1 VANAGAARGRTR
13 AAGPG
18 GETARRQ
25 SRVAANGAE
34 AANRG
39 RDRGVRDRGRAGCY
53 RSAVGAGLPAELADV
68 GAHVV
73 SVIEGVA
80 LYCLLAVVSALGGV
94 GLLRLARIQL
104 SDAARL
110 YLGPTVILGLWSVML
125 GIGLGFAIPLDR
137 FFWVCWLALLGLAGY
152 GFYRERSTLIRV
164 VRGAWLPLL
173 LALAIPAAITAPY
186 LWWGLTQ
193 YVGSPIMDGWSYV
206 ADGQYLWA
214 YPRGA
219 DGGLAPLYQY
229 AAHLSHTRYI
239 GPGLL
244 GLLSVAVGQ
253 PGNTQ
258 AAVGLLLV
266 WLLFALATAGLFMA
280 STYQLTR
287 TGQVVFVV
295 IAAASGW
302 LVDILTANNFD
313 NAVALPFVPAL
324 VGLARLAPRPRVG
337 LVAMVGMLGAGVLYA
352 YPEMAFLVLGL
363 AVLAA
368 LQEAVRERSAPVWL
382 LASLG
387 LAVVL
392 LGPYLGDFLPFFTSQ
407 LASSGTT
414 VGERPG
420 EGLFHELLA
429 RDQLL
434 WAAWGLAGPVRTLGG
449 LANLARLLLGLTLT
463 CSAVVGVWLLVKRR
477 EIATV
482 ASLVLLA
489 IGYGT
494 LLMRY
499 AYPYGA
505 YKILTTGWPLVA
517 VCLVLGLERIG
528 CWLSRRQAW
537 IRPEL
542 ASGVAAVL
550 LLAVVGLRV
559 SAYDG
564 DNPIKT
570 YRSYGDELQQIR
582 GIVGGQPVQLAVRNA
597 QPNAWAVY
605 YLRDANASLDLYTG
619 YMEQSHVVPFMERAR
634 ALEPAPTEYVLA
646 DGDATFVGNGL
657 QLVSAGGPYT
667 LWTTP
672 PDPWAVVARIDTPN
686 GVDYP
691 GGVPSFR
698 LGGDTA
704 SIYLL
709 AGQPGWVCL
718 SAELSPGSDA
728 QPNQAVSV
736 SVAGAPTQ
744 QVAVDGDAA
753 EHFSVPVGAGAA
765 TVLLADPSAP
775 TQLQASTS
783 GSPAPTLVLVQAPS
797 VAPGRCS

>member
-1 VANAGAARGRTR
+1 VGAAELADAATR
-13 AAGPG
+13 VV
-18 GETARRQ
+18 T
-25 SRVAANGAE
+25 
-34 AANRG
+34 
-39 RDRGVRDRGRAGCY
+39 
-53 RSAVGAGLPAELADV
+53 VGAGL
-68 GAHVV
+68 
-73 SVIEGVA
+73 A

-94 GLLRLARIQL
+94 GLLRLARVQL
-104 SDAARL
+104 SDAGRI
-110 YLGPTVILGLWSVML
+110 YLGPTVMLGLWSVML
-125 GIGLGFAIPLDR
+125 GIGLGLAIPLER
-137 FFWVCWLALLGLAGY
+137 FYWVCWVVLLGFAGY
-152 GFYRERSTLIRV
+152 GIYRERWNLTRV
-164 VRGAWLPLL
+164 ARGEWLPLL
-173 LALAIPAAITAPY
+173 LALAIPAGIAAPY
-186 LWWGLTQ
+186 MWWGLTQ

-219 DGGLAPLYQY
+219 EGGLAPLYQY

-258 AAVGLLLV
+258 TAVGLLLV

-287 TGQVVFVV
+287 TGQGLFVV

-337 LVAMVGMLGAGVLYA
+337 LIAIVGLLSAAVLYA

-368 LQEAVRERSAPVWL
+368 IQEAVRERSIAVWL
-382 LASLG
+382 IASLV

-392 LGPYLGDFLPFFTSQ
+392 LAPYLGDFLPFFTSQ

-414 VGERPG
+414 AGERPG

-434 WAAWGLAGPVRTLGG
+434 WAGWGLAGPVRTLGG
-449 LANLARLLLGLTLT
+449 FAHLIRLLLGLLLT
-463 CSAVVGVWLLVKRR
+463 GSAVVGVWLLLKRR

-482 ASLVLLA
+482 VSLALLA
-489 IGYGT
+489 IGYST
-494 LLMRY
+494 LLVRY

-505 YKILTTGWPLVA
+505 YKVLSTGWPLVA
-517 VCLVLGLERIG
+517 VCLVLGLEQLS
-528 CWLSRRQAW
+528 CWLGRRQSW

-542 ASGVAAVL
+542 ASGAAAVL
-550 LLAVVGLRV
+550 VLAIVGLRV

-570 YRSYGDELQQIR
+570 FQSYSDELQQVS
-582 GIVGGQPVQLAVRNA
+582 GIVGGQPLQLAVRNA

-619 YMEQSHVVPFMERAR
+619 YMGQQHVVPFMERAR
-634 ALEPAPTEYVLA
+634 PVMPAPTQYLLA
-646 DGDATFVGNGL
+646 DGDATFAGNGL
-657 QLVSAGGPYT
+657 HLVSAGGPYT

-672 PDPWAVVARIDTPN
+672 EAQWAVVARIDTPN

-698 LGGDTA
+698 LGGDAA

-718 SAELSPGSDA
+718 SAELSPGTAEQTDH
-728 QPNQAVSV
+728 AVSV
-736 SVAGAPTQ
+736 SVDGAPAQ
-744 QVAVDGDAA
+744 QIAVNGADAQ
-753 EHFSVPVGAGAA
+753 HFSVPVGAGAA
-765 TVLLADPSAP
+765 TVRLVDPAAP
-775 TQLQASTS
+775 TRLQANANANT
-783 GSPAPTLVLVQAPS
+783 PPTLVLVQVPS
-797 VAPGRCS
+797 VAPGRCG

>member
-1 VANAGAARGRTR
+1 VT
-13 AAGPG
+13 
-18 GETARRQ
+18 
-25 SRVAANGAE
+25 V
-34 AANRG
+34 
-39 RDRGVRDRGRAGCY
+39 
-53 RSAVGAGLPAELADV
+53 LA
-68 GAHVV
+68 
-73 SVIEGVA
+73 GVA
-80 LYCLLAVVSALGGV
+80 LYGVLAAVSTLGGI

-104 SDAARL
+104 SDGGRL
-110 YLGPTVILGLWSVML
+110 YLGPTVMLGLWSVML
-125 GIGLGFAIPLDR
+125 GIGLGLAIPLER
-137 FFWVCWLALLGLAGY
+137 FFWVCWVVLLGLAGY
-152 GFYRERSTLIRV
+152 GIYRERSSLLRV
-164 VRGAWLPLL
+164 LRGEWLSLL
-173 LALAIPAAITAPY
+173 LALVIPVGIAAPY

-193 YVGSPIMDGWSYV
+193 YVGSPVMDGWSYV
-206 ADGQYLWA
+206 ADAQYLWA

-239 GPGLL
+239 SPGLL

-280 STYQLTR
+280 NTYQLTR

-324 VGLARLAPRPRVG
+324 VGLARLAPRPPVG
-337 LVAMVGMLGAGVLYA
+337 LVAIVGMLSSAVLYA

-368 LQEAVRERSAPVWL
+368 LQEAVRERAAPVWL
-382 LASLG
+382 VASLV
-387 LAVVL
+387 LAIVL
-392 LGPYLGDFLPFFTSQ
+392 LAPYIGDFLPFFTSQ

-434 WAAWGLAGPVRTLGG
+434 WATWGLAGPVRTLGG
-449 LANLARLLLGLTLT
+449 LANLVRLFLGLLLTG
-463 CSAVVGVWLLVKRR
+463 SAVVGVWLLLKRR

-482 ASLVLLA
+482 VSLVLMA
-489 IGYGT
+489 IGYGA
-494 LLMRY
+494 LLIRY

-505 YKILTTGWPLVA
+505 YKVLTTGWPLVA
-517 VCLVLGLERIG
+517 VCLVLGLEQISG
-528 CWLSRRQAW
+528 WLARRQSW

-550 LLAVVGLRV
+550 LLAIVGLRV

-570 YRSYGDELQQIR
+570 VRSYSDELQQVS
-582 GIVGGQPVQLAVRNA
+582 GIVGDQPLQLAVRNA
-597 QPNAWAVY
+597 QPDAWAVY

-619 YMEQSHVVPFMERAR
+619 YMGQPHVVPFMERAR
-634 ALEPAPTEYVLA
+634 PVTPAARQYVLA
-646 DGDATFVGNGL
+646 DGDATFAGNGL

-672 PDPWAVVARIDTPN
+672 RDQWAVVARIDTPN

-718 SAELSPGSDA
+718 SAELSPGTTEQTDH
-728 QPNQAVSV
+728 AVSV
-736 SVAGAPTQ
+736 SVDGAPAQ
-744 QVAVDGDAA
+744 QVAVSGDDA

-765 TVLLADPSAP
+765 TVRLVDPAAP
-775 TQLQASTS
+775 TRLQANAI
-783 GSPAPTLVLVQAPS
+783 SPAPTLVLVQAPS

>member
-1 VANAGAARGRTR
+1 MT
-13 AAGPG
+13 
-18 GETARRQ
+18 
-25 SRVAANGAE
+25 
-34 AANRG
+34 
-39 RDRGVRDRGRAGCY
+39 
-53 RSAVGAGLPAELADV
+53 VGAGL
-68 GAHVV
+68 G
-73 SVIEGVA
+73 
-80 LYCLLAVVSALGGV
+80 LYCLLAAVSALGGV
-94 GLLRLARIQL
+94 GLLRLIRIRL
-104 SDAARL
+104 SDAGRV
-110 YLGPTVILGLWSVML
+110 YLGPTVMLGLWSVML
-125 GIGLGFAIPLDR
+125 GIGLGLAIPLDR
-137 FFWVCWLALLGLAGY
+137 FFVVCWVAMLGLAAYAVYREGRALLG
-152 GFYRERSTLIRV
+152 V
-164 VRGAWLPLL
+164 VRGEWLPLL
-173 LALAIPAAITAPY
+173 LALVIPAGIAAPY

-253 PGNTQ
+253 PGDTQ
-258 AAVGLLLV
+258 AAVGLLLT

-280 STYQLTR
+280 NTYQLTR
-287 TGQVVFVV
+287 AGQVAFVV

-313 NAVALPFVPAL
+313 NAVALPFLPAL
-324 VGLARLAPRPRVG
+324 VGLARLAPHPRLSLVGSVG
-337 LVAMVGMLGAGVLYA
+337 LLTAAVLYA

-368 LQEAVRERSAPVWL
+368 IQKAVQERRVPVWL
-382 LASLG
+382 VASFG
-387 LAVVL
+387 LAVIL
-392 LGPYLGDFLPFFTSQ
+392 LIPYLGDFVPFFTSQ
-407 LASSGTT
+407 LAASGTT
-414 VGERPG
+414 AGERPG

-434 WAAWGLAGPVRTLGG
+434 WATWGLAGPVRTLGG
-449 LANLARLLLGLTLT
+449 LSNLVRLLLGLLLT

-482 ASLVLLA
+482 VSLVLLA
-489 IGYGT
+489 LGYAA
-494 LLMRY
+494 LLLRY

-517 VCLVLGLERIG
+517 VCLVLGLQQIS
-528 CWLSRRQAW
+528 CWLARRQPR

-542 ASGVAAVL
+542 ASGVVAVL
-550 LLAVVGLRV
+550 LLAIVGLRV
-559 SAYDG
+559 SAYDA
-564 DNPIKT
+564 DNPTKT
-570 YRSYGDELQQIR
+570 FETYGAELQQVS
-582 GIVGGQPVQLAVRNA
+582 GIVGSQPMQVAVRNA

-605 YLRDANASLDLYTG
+605 YLRDANAALDLYTG
-619 YMEQSHVVPFMERAR
+619 YMGQAHVVPFMERAR
-634 ALEPAPTEYVLA
+634 PVTPAPTQYVLA
-646 DGDATFVGNGL
+646 DGDATFASNGL

-672 PDPWAVVARIDTPN
+672 DDQWAVVARIDTPN

-691 GGVPSFR
+691 GGVPTFG
-698 LGGDTA
+698 LGGDEA
-704 SIYLL
+704 RIYLL

-718 SAELSPGSDA
+718 SAELRPGTAD
-728 QPNQAVSV
+728 QPERSVQVSV
-736 SVAGAPTQ
+736 DGAPTQ
-744 QVAVDGDAA
+744 QVSIQGDEP
-753 EHFSVPVGAGAA
+753 EHFSVPVGAGTA
-765 TVLLADPSAP
+765 TVRLVDPAAP
-775 TQLQASTS
+775 TQLQAIG
-783 GSPAPTLVLVQAPS
+783 GSPPAAPVLVQAPS